1 MSAQAQYDIRSARV
15 KTSYAKVIPHF
26 CNKGQICSVLLL
38 WSEIS
43 IQTDAAFWSEEK
55 KKFFHFNGRKLL
67 HRNSLVAL
75 PMLPNNLLPTLPVK
89 LVSKYASPDQSWT
102 VQCPIPWSRL
112 IPMVTIFSSLW
123 SNC

>member
-43 IQTDAAFWSEEK
+43 IQTDVAFRSTSLK
-55 KKFFHFNGRKLL
+55 KK
-67 HRNSLVAL
+67 RNSFTSMVA
-75 PMLPNNLLPTLPVK
+75 NSYTGT
-89 LVSKYASPDQSWT
+89 A
-102 VQCPIPWSRL
+102 
-112 IPMVTIFSSLW
+112 
-123 SNC
+123 